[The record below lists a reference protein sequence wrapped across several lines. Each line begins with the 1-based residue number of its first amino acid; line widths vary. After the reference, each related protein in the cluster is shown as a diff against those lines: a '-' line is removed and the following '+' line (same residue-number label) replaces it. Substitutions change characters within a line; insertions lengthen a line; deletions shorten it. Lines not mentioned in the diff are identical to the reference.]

1 MKDYSKT
8 LSVRMTD
15 DEYDRLTRYVKLTHL
30 PLTTYFRFLIQ
41 KKPIR
46 TRSVNKELNPHPGA
60 NMIISNVRQI
70 CINPYAKKID
80 ERSVKMLQ
88 FLSSKFEQEVFLL
101 VTQQ

>member
-1 MKDYSKT
+1 MKDYRKT
-8 LSVRMTD
+8 LSVRLTD
-15 DEYDRLTRYVKLTHL
+15 EEYDRLTRYVKLTHL

-46 TRSVNKELNPHPGA
+46 TRPVNKKLNPHPGT

-80 ERSVKMLQ
+80 ERSVKMLK
-88 FLSSKFEQEVFLL
+88 FLSSEFEQEVFLL
-101 VTQQ
+101 STQQ